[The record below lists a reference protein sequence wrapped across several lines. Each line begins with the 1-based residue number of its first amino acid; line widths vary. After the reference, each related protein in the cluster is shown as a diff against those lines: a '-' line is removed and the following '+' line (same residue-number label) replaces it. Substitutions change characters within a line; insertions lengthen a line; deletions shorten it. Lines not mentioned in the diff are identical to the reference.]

1 MLRALCCVLLIG
13 LSCGHLSARALEV
26 SILHD
31 PESTLEASAIT
42 AGQLDD
48 RFLPLADAVIEAHP
62 GTTWIRIAD
71 WTAAAP
77 ALIVGNSRDARVALL
92 WRDHTDAPPRNLI
105 DTTWPRDEVRH
116 ALVFD
121 LSATPSDASA
131 VYLKT
136 TVTAGARTQRMTLA
150 VSSMADA
157 RAAGLRHSR
166 IVTMTFGALVAVGL
180 ASLCVWV
187 IARERP
193 YLYYA
198 GTVIF
203 EGFWVALSSSEGLSW
218 PVLDTLGTRGPT
230 VGGLCGCLSTAL
242 LCLFVREVT
251 PLNAR
256 WRFLHHCFAAL
267 AGIFLLVAIALP
279 WVSAQGYVVLAITN
293 NALVGLTG
301 LLIVTITTID
311 WRLGHRA
318 SGWFLL
324 AWSVVLGFLLTA
336 VAVRLAGIPP
346 PPAVLYGLPF
356 AVTLTAIGLSIGLAQ
371 RVREQ
376 QHALAEARRHAST
389 DSLTGVLNRRSIL
402 DVLQASLQHAQQSGG
417 TVSLLFIDLDHFK
430 MINDR
435 YGHLGGDAV
444 LKSIVEPFAAELR
457 QADALGRY
465 GGEEFVVVLQGAGI
479 EVARTVAN
487 RIRER
492 VAETI
497 CHYNE
502 HQIRLTCSI
511 GIASTADISP
521 ATVKALVGA
530 ADEAVYLAK
539 QRGRN
544 RVHAR
549 HDPVPS
555 EPTA

>member
-1 MLRALCCVLLIG
+1 MLRTLFCGLLIC
-13 LSCGHLSARALEV
+13 LSCWHGNAHAWAV

-31 PESTLEASAIT
+31 AQDALDASAVT
-42 AGQLDD
+42 AGHLD
-48 RFLPLADAVIEAHP
+48 RQFVPLGDTVIEAHP
-62 GTTWIRIAD
+62 GTTWIRVTD
-71 WTAAAP
+71 WTASAP
-77 ALIVGNSRDARVALL
+77 ALVIGNSRDARIALL
-92 WRDHTDAPPRNLI
+92 WHRHTEVPTRSLLDTPWPP
-105 DTTWPRDEVRH
+105 DEVRH

-121 LSATPSDASA
+121 LSAVPTEVDA
-131 VYLKT
+131 VYLKA
-136 TVTAGARTQRMTLA
+136 TVPAGARTQRMTLD
-150 VSSMADA
+150 VSSMADT

-198 GTVIF
+198 GTVIL

-218 PVLDTLGTRGPT
+218 PVLEALGTRGAT
-230 VGGLCGCLSTAL
+230 AGGVCGSLSTAL

-256 WRFLHHCFAAL
+256 WHFLHHCFAAL

-279 WVSAQGYVVLAITN
+279 WVSSQGYVVLAIAS

-301 LLIVTITTID
+301 LLIVIISTID

-336 VAVRLAGIPP
+336 VAVRLAGVPP
-346 PPAVLYGLPF
+346 PSAVLYGLPF

-376 QHALAEARRHAST
+376 RHALAEARRHAST

-402 DVLQASLQHAQQSGG
+402 DVLQASLQQAQQSDG

-430 MINDR
+430 LINDR

-444 LKSIVEPFAAELR
+444 LRSIVAPVTTELR

-479 EVARTVAN
+479 DVARTVAN

-497 CHYNE
+497 CQYN
-502 HQIRLTCSI
+502 QQPIRVTCSI

-521 ATVKALVGA
+521 ATVRTLIGA

-539 QRGRN
+539 QHGRN

-555 EPTA
+555 EPLA